1 MELPILKERD
11 RIIQAV
17 SDNPVIVVVG
27 ETGSGKT
34 TQIPIFLYEAGF
46 AESGVIGITEP
57 RRVAAT
63 STAKYVAGV
72 IGSTPGDL
80 VGYQVR
86 FDDETTVGTA
96 LKFMTDGILLREFQ
110 IDSNLSRYSVVLI
123 DEAQERSQNLDFIL
137 GLLKDLLKR
146 RRDLKVVV
154 ASATIDEQKF
164 SNFFNRAPVI
174 NVSGRMFPVEVVW
187 GKEDVDEEM
196 IVEVM
201 ADAIAEIHRSE
212 PEGDI
217 LSFMTGEDQ
226 IRRVVESLERMKL
239 TDLVLVPAHAS
250 LPWEEQQKIFASYP
264 GKRKVIV
271 ATNIAETSITIDG
284 IVYVVDSGFIKQM
297 NFHPESGIQS
307 LDVVLHSKSGCEQ
320 RRGRAGRTQPGK
332 CFRLYAESDFR
343 ERPQFTEPEIKRISL
358 AGVVLAM
365 KDIGIDD
372 IESFEFID
380 SPSRES
386 FHEAHETLIALGA
399 VQRKSRGL
407 TEIGKKM
414 ARLPIEPRIARML
427 IEADKHGCISE
438 VATVAAFLSG
448 KNIFLRPRDKE
459 READQAHSKFKDKTS
474 DALTFLNV
482 WDAYRD
488 NDYESRWCSENYIS
502 SRAMRE
508 INDILSQLFD
518 ILESSGIKLTTGK
531 DDNEV
536 VKAVSMGLAYNLMER
551 RNRYSYNG
559 VFRQI
564 DGVFVHQGSAIFGL
578 SNPRWMVVTEIVRTS
593 KNYARGC
600 TEVRPEWL
608 PDI

>member
-1 MELPILKERD
+1 MELPIEKNKD
-11 RIIQAV
+11 RIVDAV
-17 SDNPVIVVVG
+17 NNNRVVVIVG

-34 TQIPIFLYEAGF
+34 TRIGSYLYEAGL
-46 AESGVIGITEP
+46 AKDGTIGITEP
-57 RRVAAT
+57 RRIAVT
-63 STAKYVAGV
+63 STAKYVAGR
-72 IGSTPGDL
+72 IGSGIGNL
-80 VGYQVR
+80 VGYQIR
-86 FDDETTVGTA
+86 FEDETSAGTA

-110 IDSNLSRYSVVLI
+110 IDPDLRKYSIIVI
-123 DEAQERSQNLDFIL
+123 DEAHERSQNIDFIL

-146 RRDLKVVV
+146 RDDLKVVI

-164 SNFFNRAPVI
+164 SNFFDGAPII
-174 NVSGRMFPVEVVW
+174 NVSGRIFPVEVVW
-187 GKEDVDEEM
+187 SNENANEQT
-196 IVEVM
+196 IVEMTVQG
-201 ADAIAEIHRSE
+201 IVNLHRYE
-212 PEGDI
+212 PKGDI
-217 LSFMTGEDQ
+217 LAFMTGESD
-226 IRRVVESLERMKL
+226 IRQVIESLERMNFG
-239 TDLVLVPAHAS
+239 DLVAIPAHAS
-250 LPWEEQQKIFASYP
+250 LPWEEQQKIYAEYP
-264 GKRKVIV
+264 GKRKVVV
-271 ATNIAETSITIDG
+271 ATNIAETGITIEG
-284 IVYVVDSGFIKQM
+284 LVYVVNGGLIKQK
-297 NFHPESGIQS
+297 NFHSNTGIES
-307 LDVVLHSKSGCEQ
+307 LDVVEHSQAGCKQ
-320 RRGRAGRTQPGK
+320 REGRAGRTQPGK
-332 CFRLYAESDFR
+332 CLHLFTKDNFRSR
-343 ERPQFTEPEIKRISL
+343 SKFTEPEIKRISL

-459 READQAHSKFKDKTS
+459 SEADQAHSKFKDKTS

-564 DGVFVHQGSAIFGL
+564 DGVFVHPGSAIFGL

-600 TEVRPEWL
+600 TQVRP
-608 PDI
+608 D